1 MRDDENDVEN
11 ITKDI
16 GNIHKELDKLKGQ
29 QKNLLKMAQSVKQSQ
44 LERQIENEELIAFEN
59 SLEAA
64 NNTAP
69 I

>member
-16 GNIHKELDKLKGQ
+16 GNIHKEVDKLKMQ

-44 LERQIENEELIAFEN
+44 VDRALENEEFGYESGSPPPL
-59 SLEAA
+59 L
-64 NNTAP
+64 
-69 I
+69 